1 MAIKKDYRKIKCGSL
16 KVFSSNK
23 TVDNDYKNKDW
34 KNEAQVVT
42 YPARHFCALSGVYF
56 LKVVIKPPAKACYAE
71 QKDHQC
77 SDRED
82 QVTY

>member
-23 TVDNDYKNKDW
+23 TVDNDDEDKDW

-42 YPARHFCALSGVYF
+42 YPAWHFGAFSSVYF
-56 LKVVIKPPAKACYAE
+56 LKVVIKAPSKACYAE
-71 QKDHQC
+71 QENHQC